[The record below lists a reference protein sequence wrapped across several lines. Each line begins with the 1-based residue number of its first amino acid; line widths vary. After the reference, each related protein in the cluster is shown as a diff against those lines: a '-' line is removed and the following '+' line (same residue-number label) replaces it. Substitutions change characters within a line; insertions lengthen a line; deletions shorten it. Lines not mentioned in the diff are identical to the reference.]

1 MKDRKIIPGADFV
14 TELVILAEK
23 AREGNLIPKGNTL
36 ALLHRAQRGK
46 VVISKKKSV
55 RLVCHENA
63 VIRVPQIMPHS

>member
-14 TELVILAEK
+14 TELVILAEE

-36 ALLHRAQRGK
+36 AFLHRAQRRK
-46 VVISKKKSV
+46 EVILKKSA
-55 RLVCHENA
+55 RLGRHENA